1 MKRDW
6 KVVQAILEHIED
18 GTLKDY
24 DRKGL
29 YRDELKIT
37 QAEFVGHLEILGDAG
52 ILKNVTVTR
61 DSCGDFRFCGYD
73 KAFIS
78 MAGHDL
84 LDALRDRAVWSR
96 IKDKAN
102 AVGINVSWE
111 FIKAAIPE
119 VMKELVASV

>member
-6 KVVQAILEHIED
+6 NVVRAILEHVED
-18 GTLKDY
+18 GSLKDY
-24 DRKGL
+24 DKRGL

-37 QAEFVGHLEILGDAG
+37 QDDFVGHLEILADAG

-61 DSCGDFRFCGYD
+61 DSLGEFRFCVYD

-96 IKDKAN
+96 IKDKA
-102 AVGINVSWE
+102 VQSGVSISWE
-111 FIKAAIPE
+111 FIKAAIPV
-119 VMKELVASV
+119 VMQELVTL

>member
-6 KVVQAILEHIED
+6 NVVRVILERVED
-18 GTLKDY
+18 GSLKDY
-24 DRKGL
+24 DKRGL

-37 QAEFVGHLEILGDAG
+37 QDDFVGHLEILADAG

-61 DSCGDFRFCGYD
+61 DSLGEFRFCVYD
-73 KAFIS
+73 RAFIS

-96 IKDKAN
+96 IKDKAVQSG
-102 AVGINVSWE
+102 VGISWE
-111 FIKAAIPE
+111 FIKAAIPV
-119 VMKELVASV
+119 VMQELVTL

>member
-6 KVVQAILEHIED
+6 NVVRAILERVED
-18 GTLKDY
+18 GSLKDY
-24 DRKGL
+24 GKRGL

-37 QAEFVGHLEILGDAG
+37 QDDFVGHLEILADAG

-61 DSCGDFRFCGYD
+61 DSLGEFRFCVYD

-96 IKDKAN
+96 IKDKA
-102 AVGINVSWE
+102 VQSGVSISWE
-111 FIKAAIPE
+111 FIKAAIPV
-119 VMKELVASV
+119 VMQELVTL

>member
-6 KVVQAILEHIED
+6 NVVRVILERVED
-18 GTLKDY
+18 GSLKDY
-24 DRKGL
+24 DKRGL

-37 QAEFVGHLEILGDAG
+37 QDDFVGHLEILADAG

-61 DSCGDFRFCGYD
+61 DSLGEFRFCVYD

-96 IKDKAN
+96 IKDKA
-102 AVGINVSWE
+102 VQSGVSISWE
-111 FIKAAIPE
+111 FIKAAIPV
-119 VMKELVASV
+119 VMQELVTL